1 MSRRNKRRIAATY
14 SAPPP
19 ASLNSPTSNP
29 QLTSAIRQIVLQ
41 QLYQGPLPHP
51 DMLAKF
57 ETLYPG
63 ASKLLFEQFQDQ
75 GKHRMEIEKKVI
87 EANIRSARL
96 GQWMGYSLCMVALVG
111 GGVLVCF
118 GIRTE
123 GLIAAVAG
131 LTALVTVFL
140 TGKFNGQKELK
151 AKRQ

>member
-1 MSRRNKRRIAATY
+1 
-14 SAPPP
+14 
-19 ASLNSPTSNP
+19 
-29 QLTSAIRQIVLQ
+29 
-41 QLYQGPLPHP
+41 
-51 DMLAKF
+51 MLAKF

-140 TGKFNGQKELK
+140 TGKFTGQKELK